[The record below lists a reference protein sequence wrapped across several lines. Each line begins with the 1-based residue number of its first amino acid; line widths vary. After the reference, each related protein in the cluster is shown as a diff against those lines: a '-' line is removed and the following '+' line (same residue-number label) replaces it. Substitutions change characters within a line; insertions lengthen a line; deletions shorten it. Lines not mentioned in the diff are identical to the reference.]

1 MSRETIA
8 AAHVDVLVR
17 VAVHHAVEACKAA
30 TGQHRVIDHFVN
42 KTHIANEVMQAIRE
56 VAQEPSPTPPQPVEP
71 TP

>member
-1 MSRETIA
+1 MSTKLIGA
-8 AAHVDVLVR
+8 ADVDVLVR
-17 VAVHHAVEACKAA
+17 LAVHHAVESCKSA

-56 VAQEPSPTPPQPVEP
+56 TAAELPAPTPKEP